1 MRPLSLFTKL
11 IILAVLPAT
20 LIAGALGGFMVWRSY
35 QSLRDQAQEAQLA
48 LAKSLASQADQGIS
62 QAFLAVQLLARAPAV
77 TRFDKVLAEQQLS
90 LVTQTD
96 DLLDAALVVLPSG
109 KIFVQSRPMADPAM
123 LPPHSLYRDNL
134 ARVKELNE
142 SVITDIY
149 PAKRGN
155 TIEPAQAVSA
165 PIFKG
170 KKLVGTLVGIMHL
183 PSDMDVT
190 LDNGKFGKDGYA
202 YLVNEEGLALAHTDP
217 SKVFKDFSANPAVA
231 AALRRPEGIVQF
243 RRADGTEML
252 AAFARVESA
261 TWSVVLSQPLKDAY
275 EPATHT
281 LLLLLIGLAISVSIL
296 AGLAAYMA
304 KRLADPLI
312 LLTDQV
318 KRQDWN
324 ALASPNVGV
333 AADEVG
339 LLAQALSRMAR
350 DLETERDERESAH
363 KRALG
368 AERLLSEKERLASI
382 GQLAAGL
389 AHELNN
395 PLTVIQGAA
404 EVAEGS
410 RGHDLKQW
418 MQEIRKETSR
428 CKRLVADLLDF
439 ARPLRLKF
447 RVSDLSA
454 VSREAWEQSVLGR
467 VSSSAC
473 QLVMKREPVRVR
485 VDSERLKQVF
495 LNLFSNARE
504 AGATEVRVSF
514 KTRSSSLLMEI
525 SDNGPGL
532 GGDAEKYFRPFFT
545 TRSGGT
551 GLGLSIARMV
561 AQAHGGRLWAER
573 RPKGRGAHFFF
584 ELPLKGLNRGLE
596 S

>member
-1 MRPLSLFTKL
+1 MRHISLITKL
-11 IILAVLPAT
+11 ILLAVLPAA

-35 QSLRDQAQEAQLA
+35 QSLRDQAQTAQLA

-62 QAFLAVQLLARAPAV
+62 QAFLAVQLLSRAPAV
-77 TRFDKVLAEQQLS
+77 TRLDKGLAEQQLS

-96 DLLDAALVVLPSG
+96 DLLDSALVVLPSG
-109 KIFVQSRPMADPAM
+109 KIFAQSLPAVEAAL
-123 LPPHSLYRDNL
+123 LPPRSLYRDNL

-149 PAKRGN
+149 PAKRGSAL
-155 TIEPAQAVSA
+155 EPAQAVSA

-170 KKLVGTLVGIMHL
+170 KHLVGTLVGIMHL
-183 PSDMDVT
+183 PSDMDAT
-190 LDNGKFGKDGYA
+190 LHNGKFGKDGYA

-217 SKVFKDFSANPAVA
+217 SKVFKDFSANPAAA
-231 AALRRPEGIVQF
+231 AALRRPEGIIQF
-243 RRADGTEML
+243 KRADGTDML

-261 TWSVVLSQPLKDAY
+261 TWSVVLAQPLKDAY

-281 LLLLLIGLAISVSIL
+281 LMLLVIGLAISVFIL
-296 AGLAAYMA
+296 AGMAGYLA
-304 KRLADPLI
+304 KRLADPLA

-324 ALASPNVGV
+324 ALASPSFGAVS
-333 AADEVG
+333 DEVS

-350 DLETERDERESAH
+350 DLEFERDERESAH

-404 EVAEGS
+404 EVAQTS
-410 RGHDLKQW
+410 RGKDLKSW
-418 MQEIRKETSR
+418 MMEIRKETSR

-439 ARPLRLKF
+439 ARPLRLKLK
-447 RVSDLSA
+447 VVDLSA
-454 VSREAWEQSVLGR
+454 VAREAWEQSVLGR
-467 VSSSAC
+467 VSSSSC
-473 QLVMKREPVRVR
+473 QLIMKKEAIRVR

-504 AGATEVRVSF
+504 AGATEVKVNFVAGKNNLRVG
-514 KTRSSSLLMEI
+514 I

-532 GGDAEKYFRPFFT
+532 GKEAEKYFRPFFT

-561 AQAHGGRLWAER
+561 AQAHGGRLWAEHR
-573 RPKGRGAHFFF
+573 ARGRGAHFFF
-584 ELPLKGLNRGLE
+584 ELPLKGSNRGL
-596 S
+596 

>member
-1 MRPLSLFTKL
+1 MRPISLITKL
-11 IILAVLPAT
+11 ILLAVLPAA

-35 QSLRDQAQEAQLA
+35 QSLRDQAQAAQLA

-77 TRFDKVLAEQQLS
+77 THLDKFLAEQQLS

-109 KIFVQSRPMADPAM
+109 RIFSQSRPVADSAL

-134 ARVKELNE
+134 ARVRELNE

-149 PAKRGN
+149 PAKRGAVV
-155 TIEPAQAVSA
+155 EPAQAVSA

-170 KKLVGTLVGIMHL
+170 KQLVGTLVGIMHL
-183 PSDMDVT
+183 PSDMDAT
-190 LDNGKFGKDGYA
+190 LHNGKFGKDGFA

-217 SKVFKDFSANPAVA
+217 SKIFKDFSSNPAVA
-231 AALRRPEGIVQF
+231 AALRRPEGIVQYK
-243 RRADGTEML
+243 RTDGVDML

-261 TWSVVLSQPLKDAY
+261 TWSVVLTQPLKDAY

-281 LLLLLIGLAISVSIL
+281 LMLLLVGLTISVLIL
-296 AGLAAYMA
+296 AGLAGYMA
-304 KRLADPLI
+304 KRLVDPLA

-324 ALASPNVGV
+324 ALASPRFGAV
-333 AADEVG
+333 ADEVG
-339 LLAQALSRMAR
+339 LLAQALSRMAT
-350 DLETERDERESAH
+350 DLELEREEREAAH
-363 KRALG
+363 KRALD

-404 EVAEGS
+404 EVAQAS
-410 RGHDLKQW
+410 RGKNLKQW
-418 MQEIRKETSR
+418 MLEIRKETSR

-439 ARPLRLKF
+439 SRPLRLKL
-447 RVSDLSA
+447 RSIDLNA
-454 VSREAWEQSVLGR
+454 VAREAWEQSVLGR
-467 VSSSAC
+467 VPLSAC
-473 QLVMKREPVRVR
+473 QLVMKREVLRAR

-504 AGATEVRVSF
+504 AGATEVKVSF
-514 KTRSSSLLMEI
+514 TVLKSGLRVGI
-525 SDNGPGL
+525 FDNGPGL
-532 GGDAEKYFRPFFT
+532 GKEAEKYFRPFFT

-561 AQAHGGRLWAER
+561 VQTHGGRLWAEN

-584 ELPLKGLNRGLE
+584 ELPLKGTDRGL
-596 S
+596 